1 MVDDT
6 NSDTDYAHCPA
17 FMSVNLPNP
26 TASVII
32 LSTLQMG
39 NLSTKR
45 LR

>member
-1 MVDDT
+1 MVGDT
-6 NSDTDYAHCPA
+6 NSDIDYARCPA
-17 FMSVNLPNP
+17 FMSMNLSNP
-26 TASVII
+26 TTTVII